1 MTYPYEIEVMLGS
14 EGAVSSPSLLFSSGF
29 NPSPSPSGDLVKIIT
44 DSFEVTN
51 DGGSTMKE
59 AYSVAEIK
67 KGDWEYLKSQ
77 FSPSTYTLMLSNQGD
92 AWSGTIVCNGLD
104 ACMILLSEDTPT
116 EEHPDPHC
124 SFTTIGARVFNML
137 GEEIPLPSGGTITI
151 KTYIDGEENSDD
163 TYRPAAAGSSEVSAH
178 VEGDTPIVEE
188 WLWQSGEINVSEHSP
203 LIFKMA
209 LVNIKPEYEDLEDF
223 IKGIDSWNV
232 LGTYR
237 EALRQYDISIV
248 KTLEGYNY
256 GVSIPNTG
264 SGYKTAAT
272 PILMRINASTSESQ
286 NIGIVSVK
294 AFNSETGEEWDEDTF
309 TPLGSVEINTTM
321 TKI

>member
-92 AWSGTIVCNGLD
+92 TWSGMIVCTGLD
-104 ACMILLSEDTPT
+104 TCMILLSEDTPT

-124 SFTTIGARVFNML
+124 SFTTIGARVFNL
-137 GEEIPLPSGGTITI
+137 NGEEIPLPSGGTITI
-151 KTYIDGEENSDD
+151 KTYVDGEENNNDS
-163 TYRPAAAGSSEVSAH
+163 YRPAAAGTTETPAH
-178 VEGDTPIVEE
+178 VEGEEPIVEE
-188 WLWQSGEINVSEHSP
+188 WLWQSGEINVSEHSH

-209 LVNIKPEYEDLEDF
+209 LVNIKSEYEDL
-223 IKGIDSWNV
+223 IKGIDSWNI
-232 LGTYR
+232 LGAYR
-237 EALRQYDISIV
+237 EALGEYNISIV

-264 SGYKTAAT
+264 SGYKTSAT
-272 PILMRINASTSESQ
+272 PILMRINESTSESQ
-286 NIGIVSVK
+286 NIGMVSVK
-294 AFNSETGEEWDEDTF
+294 AFNSDTGEEWDEDVF
-309 TPLGSVEINTTM
+309 KPSGSGDFNTTM
-321 TKI
+321 NKI